1 MLQKDNSVFGMWK
14 SPSIFRSIKNNFHK
28 DATLF
33 ASNNS
38 LPLRC
43 QVNMSIVKEVR
54 GFSKKRTVIL
64 IYAKKILKLSMK
76 WVQRDHSKDLNVIKI
91 LYRSSCFSAAGWR
104 SDVASSSTGLIP
116 CPGKWVK
123 DLALPLLW
131 LRLDPWPRNYHTM
144 GRVKK

>member
-64 IYAKKILKLSMK
+64 IYGKKILLFRQCCAINDKEIITMIH
-76 WVQRDHSKDLNVIKI
+76 RCTPILNLDCHRVRLNPSRPTLCDDAIAY
-91 LYRSSCFSAAGWR
+91 LL
-104 SDVASSSTGLIP
+104 VST
-116 CPGKWVK
+116 
-123 DLALPLLW
+123 LPSL
-131 LRLDPWPRNYHTM
+131 
-144 GRVKK
+144 

>member
-64 IYAKKILKLSMK
+64 IYAKKILLFRQCCAINDKEIITMIH
-76 WVQRDHSKDLNVIKI
+76 RCTPILNLDCHRVRLNPSRPTLCDDAIAY
-91 LYRSSCFSAAGWR
+91 LL
-104 SDVASSSTGLIP
+104 VST
-116 CPGKWVK
+116 
-123 DLALPLLW
+123 LPSL
-131 LRLDPWPRNYHTM
+131 
-144 GRVKK
+144 

>member
-1 MLQKDNSVFGMWK
+1 MLQKDNSVSGMWK

-64 IYAKKILKLSMK
+64 IYAKKILLFRQCCAINDKEIITMIH
-76 WVQRDHSKDLNVIKI
+76 RCTPILNLDCHRVRLNPSRPTLCDDAIAY
-91 LYRSSCFSAAGWR
+91 LL
-104 SDVASSSTGLIP
+104 VST
-116 CPGKWVK
+116 
-123 DLALPLLW
+123 LPSL
-131 LRLDPWPRNYHTM
+131 
-144 GRVKK
+144 